1 MIPIGSVMAGV
12 NALSG
17 LLGPLTRTG
26 SSGGETATA
35 PVAPAT
41 TAEPAAGA
49 SPSQTAEFR
58 QILARYD
65 VTQITP
71 AQFSRMLGEL
81 RQTGALD
88 EEDLSQLGQ
97 ILVDLDAEGVDADEE
112 VDLVEIYTDRLDK
125 LQDRLEDLGSDE
137 EAFAG
142 VAPAL
147 AGVQTRLDWLTRFA
161 LAHSAPEAG
170 GVDLLT

>member
-17 LLGPLTRTG
+17 LLGPLTKTG
-26 SSGGETATA
+26 SSGGEAVAAT
-35 PVAPAT
+35 VAPAA
-41 TAEPAAGA
+41 TAEPSSSTPPHA
-49 SPSQTAEFR
+49 TAEFR

-65 VTQITP
+65 VTQISP

-81 RQTGALD
+81 RQTGLLD
-88 EEDLSQLGQ
+88 EGDLFQLGQ
-97 ILVDLDAEGVDADEE
+97 ILVDLDTEGVEADED
-112 VDLVEIYTDRLDK
+112 VDLVERYTDQLDK

-147 AGVQTRLDWLTRFA
+147 AAVQKRLDWLTKFA
-161 LAHSAPEAG
+161 LVHSAPEAAT
-170 GVDLLT
+170 VDLLT